1 MVNWSA
7 GAHYVINALVQAQPP
22 NQPVL
27 EQLPPPKRAAVVLA
41 IFAIVLTGLTLV
53 LGIMIGA
60 HWVRRMA
67 RQRPRGLHPTTSAK
81 SASQRP
87 LTPIADSLGDA
98 RTDATLKIDAGTKET
113 KLDQKHP

>member
-1 MVNWSA
+1 MVKCFVVA
-7 GAHYVINALVQAQPP
+7 YLIIALVQAEQPNKAP
-22 NQPVL
+22 IERL
-27 EQLPPPKRAAVVLA
+27 DPPTRAAVIMTIFGLVL
-41 IFAIVLTGLTLV
+41 VGLTLV
-53 LGIMIGA
+53 VGIMIGA

-81 SASQRP
+81 PVGQRP
-87 LTPIADSLGDA
+87 LPSPADSLPDA